1 MDQID
6 NEYSRGVPPARL
18 RDNRAFV
25 RLWIGETV
33 SVFGSRMGSVALSF
47 AAVIALGA
55 TPMQMGL
62 LAAVRIAPALAVS
75 LFAGVWVDRLAR
87 RPILIGADIAR
98 ALLLGTIPLAAY
110 AATLRIEHLYAVMF
124 VVAMLDVAFD
134 VAYRSYLPTLV
145 VREQLIDANSKLTAS
160 SAVAEVA
167 GFGLAG
173 WLVQWLSAPF
183 AILIDALTFV
193 FSAGAI
199 ATIHVEE
206 SNAGP
211 RRQRDGVMREILSG
225 ARAVA
230 ADPRLRAIAVTNATV
245 TFALGTFGAVYMLYV
260 VNSLGLAPGVL
271 GVIFGVGGASALLG
285 ALAAGRVTGWLG
297 VGGSMILSVVIEG
310 IAMML
315 IPIAS
320 GAGLFAVTLLVAH
333 QLLGDSAGTIYEINA
348 VSLAQSIAQERMLG
362 RVNATLRFLAQAAA
376 LLGALA
382 GGAIGEFA
390 GLRAALIVGA
400 VAIGAAALWLAASPL
415 VRSTA
420 ATAVAPKVEST

>member
-6 NEYSRGVPPARL
+6 KEFSLGIPPARL
-18 RDNRAFV
+18 RDNRGFV

-33 SVFGSRMGSVALSF
+33 SVFGSRMGGVALSF

-145 VREQLIDANSKLTAS
+145 AREQLIDANSKLTAS

-183 AILIDALTFV
+183 AILVDALTFV

-199 ATIHVEE
+199 ATIRAEE
-206 SNAGP
+206 SNAEH
-211 RRQRDGVMREILSG
+211 RRQRDGVLREILSG

-230 ADPRLRAIAVTNATV
+230 ADPRLRAIALANATV

-260 VNSLGLAPGVL
+260 VN
-271 GVIFGVGGASALLG
+271 
-285 ALAAGRVTGWLG
+285 
-297 VGGSMILSVVIEG
+297 
-310 IAMML
+310 
-315 IPIAS
+315 
-320 GAGLFAVTLLVAH
+320 
-333 QLLGDSAGTIYEINA
+333 
-348 VSLAQSIAQERMLG
+348 
-362 RVNATLRFLAQAAA
+362 
-376 LLGALA
+376 
-382 GGAIGEFA
+382 
-390 GLRAALIVGA
+390 
-400 VAIGAAALWLAASPL
+400 
-415 VRSTA
+415 
-420 ATAVAPKVEST
+420 